1 MKKDEFLALK
11 SWAVAGDVLNPDKY
25 AYKIVQ
31 KLESKGYQVA
41 RVNPSGGEGVYTE
54 LVALASKPDVLCLV
68 INPRSGEQYLE
79 QAAALGISKVW
90 LQPGADTEAIMAR
103 CRALSLDFVQACV
116 LVEMRAREA
125 AETNRT

>member
-11 SWAVAGDVLNPDKY
+11 NWAVAGDVLNPDKY

-31 KLESKGYQVA
+31 KLEGKGYLVA
-41 RVNPSGGEGVYTE
+41 RIHPSGGEGVYAE
-54 LVALASKPDVLCLV
+54 LAALATKPDVLCLV
-68 INPRSGEQYLE
+68 INPRAGEQYLE
-79 QAAALGISKVW
+79 QAAALGIGKVW

-103 CRALSLDFVQACV
+103 CKTLGLDFVQACV

-125 AETNRT
+125 AETNRS